1 MTASYITV
9 TGTWPV
15 TTNTAGQPGSVPL
28 SGHVTFVPIGE
39 VVDGLSIAARQQVPA
54 VVAAGALVP
63 VALLYVAG
71 IQYKVVEELLGA
83 AREVYV
89 IAPSSAAAL
98 DLSTVTRLPVS
109 AGTVGVQGPPGPV
122 GATGPTGPQG
132 NPTTITSP
140 DSSLVLAG
148 TSAVTAIVNAS
159 AYRNRVGSKA
169 PRWGQPSAIVTH
181 FQTGHGWT
189 ASNWATS
196 PAANLN
202 DTSDAIHGTQV
213 VSATTPANVA
223 TFPTLTKTGATA
235 LDLTNKMLR
244 VWVKVD
250 GASDPRN
257 LRLLNLRAASTGGLS
272 AGNYYSW
279 DIQPTN
285 LSAGVNPS
293 LCWLPAGQWVPVALG
308 PADRFVTGSP
318 VLTAIQEWRFAVN
331 DNGVAVKIW
340 FGGVDVYPVVNT
352 AYPNGVVTLCF
363 DDSYAG
369 QDTIARPIL
378 TPFGYQASMFPI
390 VDQIGQGG
398 SYTLANLY
406 RMHDELGWEVAP
418 HAFTLANHSGFGSL
432 SQSAIQADIAASLA
446 WMQANSFRWS
456 GAYAYPLGYFGGG
469 QDTAVGPMVDAARTI
484 DSTLKTETFPL
495 GQQYRLRCPA
505 GVGGLGGLG
514 ITAYTNSGGI
524 LDQVHANG
532 GWAPI
537 TLHDVSAGTSTN
549 VNQIS
554 QADLTALVAAINS
567 KGVAVATF
575 GDVLRTALNP

>member
-1 MTASYITV
+1 MTANYITV

-15 TTNTAGQPGSVPL
+15 TTNTAGLPGSVPL

-122 GATGPTGPQG
+122 GATGPGGATGSTGPQG
-132 NPTTITSP
+132 PGAPNF
-140 DSSLVLAG
+140 A
-148 TSAVTAIVNAS
+148 
-159 AYRNRVGSKA
+159 RNKG
-169 PRWGQPSAIVTH
+169 PRFGQPTVMTH

-189 ASNWATS
+189 VSGAPTS
-196 PAANLN
+196 NLN
-202 DTSDAIHGTQV
+202 DTSDWVRGSQCA
-213 VSATTPANVA
+213 SMSTPGNTG
-223 TFPTLTKTGATA
+223 TFPTLTKLTAPA

-244 VWVKVD
+244 VWVKID
-250 GASDPRN
+250 AASDPRN
-257 LRLLNLRAASTGGLS
+257 LRLLNLRAAASGGIAS
-272 AGNYYSW
+272 NNYYSW
-279 DIQPTN
+279 DLQTTN
-285 LSAGVNPS
+285 LSAGTNPG
-293 LCWLPAGQWVPVALG
+293 LEWLPAGQWVPVPLG

-318 VLTAIQEWRFAVN
+318 TLTAITDWRFAVN
-331 DNGVAVKIW
+331 DNGTAVKIY
-340 FGGVDVYPVVNT
+340 FGGIDIYPVVNT
-352 AYPNGVVTLCF
+352 LYPNGVVSLCF

-369 QDTIARPIL
+369 QYTIARPIL
-378 TPFGYQASMFPI
+378 DAFAYQASLFPI
-390 VDQIGQGG
+390 IDQIGAGG
-398 SYTLANLY
+398 SYTLAQLKFL
-406 RMHDELGWEVAP
+406 HDELGWEVAP
-418 HAFTLANHSGFGSL
+418 HASTLANHSGFGAL
-432 SQSAIQADIAASLA
+432 TPTQIQADITACVT
-446 WMQANSFRWS
+446 WMQANSLKWS
-456 GAYAYPLGYFGGG
+456 GAYAYPLGYFAPTTGAPGGPD
-469 QDTAVGPMVDAARTI
+469 QAVTPLVDGARTI

-524 LDQVHANG
+524 LDQVHSLG

-537 TLHDVSAGTSTN
+537 TIHDVSAGTSTN

-554 QADLTALVAAINS
+554 QADLTTLVAAINS

-575 GDVLRTALNP
+575 GDVLKTALNP